1 MPVESHGNMA
11 AGVGEGL
18 SLIRN
23 SGAEVSRYKSPG
35 TGVRRGL
42 CAKLR
47 ASIRIALGPEEGLAR
62 VVLVSAASLVF

>member
-11 AGVGEGL
+11 SCGGGAL

-23 SGAEVSRYKSPG
+23 SGAEVGQYKSPG
-35 TGVRRGL
+35 MGVRRGF

-47 ASIRIALGPEEGLAR
+47 ASIRIALGPKEGVAR
-62 VVLVSAASLVF
+62 VVLVSAASFVS

>member
-11 AGVGEGL
+11 PGVGEGL

-23 SGAEVSRYKSPG
+23 SGAEVSQYKSPG
-35 TGVRRGL
+35 MGVRRGL
-42 CAKLR
+42 WAKLR
-47 ASIRIALGPEEGLAR
+47 ASIRIALGPKEGLAR